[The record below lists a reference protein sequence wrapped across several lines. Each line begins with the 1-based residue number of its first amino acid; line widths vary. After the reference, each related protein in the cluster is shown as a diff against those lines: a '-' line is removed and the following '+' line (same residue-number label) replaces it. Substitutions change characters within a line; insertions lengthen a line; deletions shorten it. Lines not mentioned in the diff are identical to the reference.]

1 MELEVAFVRTL
12 TFTDPFPFQEA
23 IRAADMEIIPT
34 AKGEFRAELT
44 QATLDKLWMQRL
56 SENLPRVHKG
66 AIKRGRRVFS
76 FLTEDQPE
84 VYHCGRLFAKGELIA
99 DDFDVQHA
107 ITAGSYRLGS
117 VSLSPEDLA
126 TACNAMVGCG
136 FDTESS
142 KHFIRPSP
150 ELMERFQRLHE
161 LTGEIAKTTPELLE
175 MPEVVRAL
183 EQQLIHVLVRCLTEG
198 AVSAIGK
205 GTLNHEIIVR
215 RFEDFLEANPN
226 TPLYLTEVCAAVG
239 AAERTLR
246 AACEEHIGLGP
257 IRYLSLRRMHLARRA
272 LVRAAPSTATV
283 TQIATDHGFW
293 ELGRFSVAYR
303 SLFGE
308 TPSVTLNRQPDDCR
322 GLSNRPSS
330 LEALVELR
338 AR

>member
-1 MELEVAFVRTL
+1 VAFVRTL
-12 TFTDPFPFQEA
+12 TFTDPFPYQAA

-44 QATLDKLWMQRL
+44 QATLNKLWMQRL
-56 SENLPRVHKG
+56 SEDLPRVHRG
-66 AIKRGRRVFS
+66 AIRRGRKIFN

-84 VYHCGRLFAKGELIA
+84 VYHCGRLFEQGELIA

-107 ITAGSYRLGS
+107 RTAGNYHLGS

-126 TACNAMVGCG
+126 AACKAMVGCE
-136 FDTESS
+136 FDTERS
-142 KHFIRPSP
+142 KHFIRPDP
-150 ELMERFQRLHE
+150 ALMDRFLKLHST
-161 LTGEIAKTTPELLE
+161 TGDIAKNTPELFE

-183 EQQLIHVLVRCLTEG
+183 ENQLILVLVRCLTEG
-198 AVSAIGK
+198 TVS
-205 GTLNHEIIVR
+205 TLKRATLQHEIIVA
-215 RFEDFLEANPN
+215 RFEEFLEANPN

-246 AACEEHIGLGP
+246 AACEEHIGIGP
-257 IRYLSLRRMHLARRA
+257 IRYLTLRRMHLARRA

-303 SLFGE
+303 TLFGE
-308 TPSVTLNRQPDDCR
+308 VPSVTLNRQPNDRRD
-322 GLSNRPSS
+322 LSSRPSS
-330 LEALVELR
+330 LEGLVGFR